1 MKPPPFA
8 YHRASSIPDAVR
20 LLSQLDNAKLLA
32 GGQSLM
38 AMLNLRYLHPDNLI
52 DINRIPELT
61 GISVGKGVLRIG
73 AMTRQQ
79 TIMASAEVRRV
90 APIFT
95 EALAHVGHRQTRN
108 RGTIGGSLCHLDPAA
123 ELPALALLHDAT
135 VTVVGPRGERKLA
148 MPAFIAD
155 YMTPAIERDEMV
167 TLIELPLWAAGHGYG
182 FNEYARRHGDF
193 AIAAAACLMDCAPDG
208 RVERAAIALAGV
220 AATPIRL
227 TAAETALKGQKAGAD
242 VFAKAAAHCA
252 GIGAIGDVHGSAEY
266 RKKVAAA
273 MVRRALTDAY
283 GRAATKNG

>member
-8 YHRASSIPDAVR
+8 YHRASSIPEAVR
-20 LLSQLDNAKLLA
+20 LLSQLENAKLLA

-52 DINRIPELT
+52 DINRIPELA
-61 GISVGKGVLRIG
+61 GIAVAQGVLRMG

-79 TIMASAEVRRV
+79 AILASAGVRRV
-90 APIFT
+90 APIFAQ
-95 EALAHVGHRQTRN
+95 ALAHVGHRQTRN

-123 ELPALALLHDAT
+123 ELPALALLHDAM
-135 VTVVGPRGERKLA
+135 VTVVGPRGERKLG

-155 YMTPAIERDEMV
+155 YMTPAIQHDELV
-167 TLIELPLWAAGHGYG
+167 TLIELPLWAMGHGYG
-182 FNEYARRHGDF
+182 FSEYARRHGDF
-193 AIAAAACLMDCAPDG
+193 AIAAAACLMECAADG

-227 TAAETALKGQKAGAD
+227 TAVETALKGQKGGAD
-242 VFAKAAAHCA
+242 VFAKAAAHRA
-252 GIGAIGDVHGSAEY
+252 GIPAIGDVHGSAEY

-283 GRAATKNG
+283 ARATTKNG